1 MILLNLKT
9 ALVARKVKQVDLAI
23 SLGISPTVI
32 SEIVNG
38 RRVAD
43 ARLRSLIAKDLCVD
57 EEWLFRVQIDIP
69 SSRGVAIGTSPET
82 SYAVACSGRVTT

>member
-32 SEIVNG
+32 SEIVTG

-43 ARLRSLIAKDLCVD
+43 TRLRSLIAKELCVD
-57 EEWLFRVQIDIP
+57 EEWLFNGQVDIP
-69 SSRGVAIGTSPET
+69 SRRAIAIGPSLQT
-82 SYAVACSGRVTT
+82 SYSVACSGTGST